1 LFEAGKISDDVRNE
15 FVLISD
21 VTGLSSLVDMIG
33 SQHAATSSRVLSDK
47 LDGFAVD
54 PYFW

>member
-1 LFEAGKISDDVRNE
+1 MVRFCQIKFLTDAGKISDDVRNE

-33 SQHAATSSRVLSDK
+33 SQHAGTSSRALSD
-47 LDGFAVD
+47 
-54 PYFW
+54 